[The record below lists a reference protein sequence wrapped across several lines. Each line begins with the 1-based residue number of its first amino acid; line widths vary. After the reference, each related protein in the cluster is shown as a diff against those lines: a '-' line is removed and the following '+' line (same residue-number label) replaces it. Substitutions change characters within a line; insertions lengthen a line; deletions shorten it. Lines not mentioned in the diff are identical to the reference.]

1 MEEIK
6 DASICTGKYQQY
18 FTLILSLTPPL
29 YCLSGL
35 RAHSPPPQNDTS
47 EPWQPSSILQIC
59 HHWCNW
65 VHTGSPP
72 IDPGVIKSCWQADLA
87 SLFHKWIQRAARMPY
102 SLSVSGVGVG
112 VLQPSASCLGTCGV
126 GSLGAGFSTVQVIR
140 LGMFC
145 FFFFFQGNYYL
156 SQMIS
161 GYRNSTL
168 LQSLLFSA
176 LYWSICEVFWGQQG

>member
-1 MEEIK
+1 M
-6 DASICTGKYQQY
+6 
-18 FTLILSLTPPL
+18 
-29 YCLSGL
+29 
-35 RAHSPPPQNDTS
+35 
-47 EPWQPSSILQIC
+47 
-59 HHWCNW
+59 
-65 VHTGSPP
+65 
-72 IDPGVIKSCWQADLA
+72 DPGVIKSCWQADLA

-176 LYWSICEVFWGQQG
+176 LYWSICEVFWGQQGQQCEFNDRSLHWFLCLGAKLSCDMLVTAELCSVLGKKIAQSFHVPVLFKVQ